1 MGSHELDRLL
11 REVHTSRREGRTAHR
26 SALEQELSA
35 RHARLTSRRKR
46 FHMWKHTPWFRP
58 IIAGLALLVIG
69 IAACNAP
76 TQYDVEVG
84 KKLTI
89 TFSGATKSGGDC
101 ADFQAEIEP
110 IVAFVDAWPGADD
123 VIVNVNQV
131 DGGPVTLALMVWG
144 QGLDSGALQTAL
156 VEEFPILADA
166 EFAVET
172 LEGSVEGNL
181 GEAFG
186 HAVFDFEV
194 SGETAEEIRQQILQE
209 IMEQGFDGDAVV
221 EVIDEDGQRTIN
233 IELTDIGEGGDCT
246 EGDAGAEGETKGVI
260 VIERKVE

>member
-1 MGSHELDRLL
+1 
-11 REVHTSRREGRTAHR
+11 
-26 SALEQELSA
+26 
-35 RHARLTSRRKR
+35 
-46 FHMWKHTPWFRP
+46 MWKHTPWFRP
-58 IIAGLALLVIG
+58 VIASLALLVIG

-89 TFSGATKSGGDC
+89 TFAGAAKANGDC
-101 ADFQAEIEP
+101 VDFQAEIEP

-123 VIVNVNQV
+123 VIVNVSQV

-144 QGLDSGALQTAL
+144 QGLDSDALQTAL
-156 VEEFPILADA
+156 VEEFPILAEA

-172 LEGSVEGNL
+172 LEGSVDGNL

-194 SGETAEEIRQQILQE
+194 SGETAEEIRQQIL
-209 IMEQGFDGDAVV
+209 
-221 EVIDEDGQRTIN
+221 
-233 IELTDIGEGGDCT
+233 
-246 EGDAGAEGETKGVI
+246 
-260 VIERKVE
+260 

>member
-1 MGSHELDRLL
+1 
-11 REVHTSRREGRTAHR
+11 
-26 SALEQELSA
+26 
-35 RHARLTSRRKR
+35 
-46 FHMWKHTPWFRP
+46 MWKHTPWFRP
-58 IIAGLALLVIG
+58 VIASLALLVIG

-89 TFSGATKSGGDC
+89 TFAGATKSDGDC

-123 VIVNVNQV
+123 VIVNINAVA
-131 DGGPVTLALMVWG
+131 GGPVTLALMVWG
-144 QGLDSGALQTAL
+144 QGLDSDALQTAL

-172 LEGSVEGNL
+172 LEGSVEGNM

-186 HAVFDFEV
+186 HAVFEFEV
-194 SGETAEEIRQQILQE
+194 SGETAEEIRQQILQQL
-209 IMEQGFDGDAVV
+209 MEDGFEGDAVV
-221 EVIDEDGQRTIN
+221 EVIDENGQRTIN
-233 IELTDIGEGGDCT
+233 IELTDIV
-246 EGDAGAEGETKGVI
+246 EGDDCAEGETEGVI